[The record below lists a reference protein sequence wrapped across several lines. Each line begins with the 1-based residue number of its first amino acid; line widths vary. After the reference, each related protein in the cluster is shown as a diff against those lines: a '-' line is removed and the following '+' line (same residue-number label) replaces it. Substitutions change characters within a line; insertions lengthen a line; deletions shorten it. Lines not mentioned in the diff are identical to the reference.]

1 LLFLCI
7 FNKGALQQS
16 PSKTPVKYIQNSL
29 TAVSSFVKE
38 VNSRTMKDLNISFI
52 RYYVTLVECKKF
64 NKAAEALHLSQPAL
78 SKSIMQLEEHLG
90 VALLKRYP
98 KGFDLTDAGKYFY
111 ETSTYFLKLYDE
123 FMYDIDSRVNSL
135 YSGTV
140 RMSASGVLLEQF
152 FPDLLVKLRESYP
165 TIRLFFK
172 AEDTSSAV
180 QSLLTHK
187 VDLAT
192 AIAPIPQKLKGNF
205 TVCPV
210 MSTVFHVVMPKDH
223 PLAQKSVVSVKD
235 LDKVC
240 LLVPGESS
248 QATQSFLAHC
258 RDHCVQPEIVCA
270 TSQFQLLIK
279 LTELGCGLSI
289 QPAVFLRN
297 LPESLVHR
305 PLSPK
310 VSWELQLISPNNTL
324 SLAAATV
331 ISFMKSYF
339 DSLSSSNSAH

>member
-1 LLFLCI
+1 MAVFSLL
-7 FNKGALQQS
+7 
-16 PSKTPVKYIQNSL
+16 
-29 TAVSSFVKE
+29 KE
-38 VNSRTMKDLNISFI
+38 VESHIMKDINISFI
-52 RYYVTLVECKKF
+52 RYYVTLVESKKF

-90 VALLKRYP
+90 TALLKRYP

-140 RMSASGVLLEQF
+140 RMSASGVLLERF
-152 FPDLLVKLRESYP
+152 FPHLLVKLRETYP

-172 AEDTSSAV
+172 EEDTSSAV

-187 VDLAT
+187 ADLAT
-192 AIAPIPQKLKGNF
+192 AITPIPQQIKGNF
-205 TVCPV
+205 NICPI
-210 MSTVFHVVMPKDH
+210 MSSIFHVVMPQDH

-235 LDKVC
+235 LDKVP
-240 LLVPGESS
+240 LLTPGESS

-258 RDHCVQPEIVCA
+258 QEHGVQPKIVCSS
-270 TSQFQLLIK
+270 SQFQLLNK

-289 QPAVFLRN
+289 QPAAFLDN
-297 LPESLVHR
+297 LPQSLVHC
-305 PLSPK
+305 PLSPQIP
-310 VSWELQLISPNNTL
+310 WELQLISPNNTL

-331 ISFMKSYF
+331 ISFIKSYF
-339 DSLSSSNSAH
+339 AQIL